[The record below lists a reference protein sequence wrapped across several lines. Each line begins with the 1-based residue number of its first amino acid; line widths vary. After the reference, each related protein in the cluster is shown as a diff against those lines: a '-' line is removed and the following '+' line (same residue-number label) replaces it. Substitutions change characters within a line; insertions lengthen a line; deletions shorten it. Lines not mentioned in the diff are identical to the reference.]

1 MKNSSNVTG
10 PTKSGLLF
18 RAIIGIFLLDR
29 WIFEPIKTIARRPG
43 PLIVFRFHQIRPT
56 KGKKTMNKK
65 LIGNFTGMMILGV
78 AAIAILAVALFHRF
92 APAAAAKL
100 ETAADDTEG

>member
-1 MKNSSNVTG
+1 
-10 PTKSGLLF
+10 
-18 RAIIGIFLLDR
+18 
-29 WIFEPIKTIARRPG
+29 
-43 PLIVFRFHQIRPT
+43 
-56 KGKKTMNKK
+56 MNKK

-100 ETAADDTEG
+100 ETAADDTAA